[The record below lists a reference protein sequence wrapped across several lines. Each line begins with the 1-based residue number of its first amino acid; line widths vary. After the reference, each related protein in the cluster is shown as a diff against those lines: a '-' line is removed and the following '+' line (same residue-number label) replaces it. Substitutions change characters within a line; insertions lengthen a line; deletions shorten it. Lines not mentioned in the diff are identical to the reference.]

1 MKLTFR
7 GAVGD
12 VTGSMHQLDVDNERF
27 LLDCGLYQGRRSEA
41 RKRNRELP
49 FPADSVT
56 GVLLSHAHIDHSGNL
71 PSLVRNGFSGPIY
84 ATPATADLCDK
95 MLRDSAHIQEKDAE
109 FLNRRRSRRRR
120 IDPNLDPDAVE
131 PLYTMVD
138 AENTIPLFRQVD
150 YKTPTVVSE
159 RLSYES
165 YDAGHMLG
173 SSSLVLHLKNGR
185 NPLRLG
191 FSGDIGRPGL
201 PIIRDP
207 QTPPPVDYLIMESTY
222 GGRLHHSGQD
232 VRQKLADIV
241 RRTFERGGKV
251 IVPAFAVGRTQQLVM
266 LLNELTHEQ
275 KIPDAPIFVDS
286 PLAVNVTEVFRAHPE
301 CYDAETR
308 EYLLDQ
314 RDPFAF
320 GRLRYVRDVEESKAL
335 NDIPYPFIV
344 LAASGMCEA
353 GRILHHLRRHI
364 PDPRNTVLITGYQAE
379 HTLGRRILEG
389 RREVSIFGDP
399 TPLRAEVAKINE
411 LSGHADQNELLA
423 WLKPL
428 APELK
433 RVFLV
438 HGEPSQSQALAEAIQ
453 ERFGLDVV
461 LPKPGQSFTLS

>member
-12 VTGSMHQLDVDNERF
+12 VTGSMHQIDVDGERF
-27 LLDCGLYQGRRSEA
+27 LLDCGLYQGRRKEA

-49 FPADSVT
+49 FAPDSIDA
-56 GVLLSHAHIDHSGNL
+56 VLLSHAHIDHSGNL
-71 PSLVRNGFSGPIY
+71 PSLVRGGFSGEIY
-84 ATPATADLCDK
+84 TTSATVDLCDK
-95 MLRDSAHIQEKDAE
+95 MLRDSAYIQEKDAE
-109 FLNRRRSRRRR
+109 YLNRRRSRRRR
-120 IDPNLDPDAVE
+120 IDPGLNGDAVE
-131 PLYTMVD
+131 PIYTMKD
-138 AENTIPLFRQVD
+138 AEDTIPLFRAVD
-150 YKTPTVVSE
+150 YKTPTVLSE

-173 SSSLVLHLKNGR
+173 SSSLVLHLRNGQ
-185 NPLRLG
+185 NPIRLG

-207 QTPPPVDYLIMESTY
+207 QTPAPVDYLIMESTY
-222 GGRLHHSGQD
+222 GGRLHRRQQD
-232 VRQKLADIV
+232 VRQKLADVV

-251 IVPAFAVGRTQQLVM
+251 IVPAFAVGRTQQLVL
-266 LLNELTHEQ
+266 LLNELTHEGR
-275 KIPDAPIFVDS
+275 IPEAPIFVDS
-286 PLAVNVTEVFRAHPE
+286 PLAVNVTEVFQEHPE
-301 CYDAETR
+301 CYDADTR

-353 GRILHHLRRHI
+353 GRILHHLKRYA
-364 PDPRNTVLITGYQAE
+364 PDPKSTVLITGYQAE

-389 RREVSIFGDP
+389 RREISIFGNS
-399 TPLRAEVAKINE
+399 TPLRAEVAKLNE
-411 LSGHADQNELLA
+411 LSGHADQRELLT
-423 WLKPL
+423 WLEPL

-433 RVFLV
+433 RIFLV
-438 HGEPSQSQALAEAIQ
+438 HGDPAQSEALAS
-453 ERFGLDVV
+453 RD
-461 LPKPGQSFTLS
+461 SRTLRHRGRAT